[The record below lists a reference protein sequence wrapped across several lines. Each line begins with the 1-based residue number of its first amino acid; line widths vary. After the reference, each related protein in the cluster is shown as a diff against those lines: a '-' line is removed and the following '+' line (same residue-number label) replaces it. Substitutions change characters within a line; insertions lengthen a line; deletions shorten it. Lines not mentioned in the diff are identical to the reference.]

1 MLIQEWHYIMNYKFQ
16 YTDKIDILTYFI
28 GTNRV
33 DVLSSDFIYSP
44 IMSTSKLKY
53 KQ

>member
-1 MLIQEWHYIMNYKFQ
+1 MLIQVWHYIMNYKFQ

-33 DVLSSDFIYSP
+33 DVSSPDCIHLQMVD
-44 IMSTSKLKY
+44 I
-53 KQ
+53 